1 MPREADNPSNFLT
14 IPTIPQKNSLAYSG
28 KSSYHGRMSDK
39 KKKKPASLGCLFWIA
54 FILLII
60 VLFFFNKK
68 NISGILDK
76 TGASDLLS
84 GKKHNVTLNGS
95 DTTPVTPK
103 INTQDEPALVPGNS
117 APSADETATIKPE
130 KPAVT
135 APEATP
141 KPAVTE
147 SKPVVKTEKPVA
159 KPTVKP
165 AATRKTT
172 LFFVTIDADG
182 RVLRKEVSRDIPQSD
197 SPMSE
202 ALNALFKGTVTPES
216 TKGLRSL
223 IPQGTRLLSATVK
236 DGVATINVS
245 DEFQFNQFGIE
256 GYLGQLSQIVFTATA
271 FPTVKSVQFLIEGQR
286 HEYLGAE
293 GVWIGT
299 PLSRDKF

>member
-1 MPREADNPSNFLT
+1 
-14 IPTIPQKNSLAYSG
+14 
-28 KSSYHGRMSDK
+28 MSDK

-84 GKKHNVTLNGS
+84 GKKHNVTLTGS
-95 DTTPVTPK
+95 DTTPVTPM

-117 APSADETATIKPE
+117 AADGTQPDTTGATTDETNTIKPE

-135 APEATP
+135 APEATS
-141 KPAVTE
+141 KPAVTA
-147 SKPVVKTEKPVA
+147 SKPVAKTEKPAA
-159 KPTVKP
+159 KPVVKP

-182 RVLRKEVSRDIPQSD
+182 RVLRKEVSREIPQSD

-256 GYLGQLSQIVFTATA
+256 GYLGQLSQIVFTASA